1 MTPKDLAPNLYQI
14 ARRKERSVDIE
25 LQNLK
30 WIRNIREIDS
40 TPLLEEFTL
49 LFMALSIVELRDN
62 EDSIRWKWTIDG
74 QYMVASAYECQFKD
88 Q

>member
-62 EDSIRWKWTIDG
+62 EDSIRWKWTTDG